1 MIELSSLK
9 EQIPPTFAFVK
20 TLKRLFPLALL
31 WCAGPGVFTANAQ
44 AQTWSLEQ
52 CVRYAQEHNIS
63 IQQNILNERLA
74 ELRLKQSKLSQLPSA
89 NINGTYGQSFGR
101 SINPTTNQ
109 FVDGS
114 YRFFSASGNADVLLF
129 GWFSRRRAIESNR
142 LNAEAAAQD
151 LSQLRDDVSL
161 NVATGYLRALLA
173 KQQILVLE
181 QQIRLSA
188 AQLSQTQKFVSS
200 GRLPELNAAQLE
212 SQLASDSAAYISGKA
227 DYTSAILDLK
237 ALLNFS
243 FETPLEIEAP
253 EIIPE
258 DFAAGISVSPE
269 EVYALAAQRFGTL
282 KSADLKIAASEKS
295 EQSMSAARYPQLS
308 LTAQLGNNWA
318 SNFQSVS
325 GYTLGGYA
333 PSGQYFTQGSDGS
346 YSPIYTITGTPI
358 LTAVPLGRQLES
370 NFRQLVG
377 LNVNVPLFNGW
388 QNTFNYRQAKIN
400 TQSARLAREQA
411 EVTLKQNVYKAHN
424 DARNAWQRYYA
435 ARRAADAANR
445 ALEFATK
452 RYAIGLTNTV
462 EYLVT
467 QTSRFQAESTLQNAL
482 FEYIFRVK
490 VLDYYQG
497 KALKL

>member
-1 MIELSSLK
+1 MKIK
-9 EQIPPTFAFVK
+9 
-20 TLKRLFPLALL
+20 KRLFRFFFLC
-31 WCAGPGVFTANAQ
+31 CAGSGAFTAAAQ
-44 AQTWSLEQ
+44 QQTWSLEQ
-52 CVRYAQEHNIS
+52 CVRYAQDHNIS
-63 IQQNILNERLA
+63 IQQNVLNERLA
-74 ELRLKQSKLSQLPSA
+74 ELRLKQSRLSQLPNA
-89 NINGTYGQSFGR
+89 NLNGTFGQSFGR

-114 YRFFSASGNADVLLF
+114 YRFFSASGSADVLLF

-142 LNAEAAAQD
+142 LSAEAATQD
-151 LSQLRDDVSL
+151 VSQLRDDVSL

-173 KQQILVLE
+173 KGQIAVLE
-181 QQIRLSA
+181 QQVKLSA
-188 AQLSQTQKFVSS
+188 AQLEQTRKFVNS

-237 ALLNFS
+237 ALLNFP
-243 FETPLEIEAP
+243 FETPLEIETPA
-253 EIIPE
+253 IVPE
-258 DFAAGISVSPE
+258 DFAAAGSVSPE

-282 KSADLKIAASEKS
+282 KSASLKMAAAEKS
-295 EQSMSAARYPQLS
+295 EQSAAAARYPQLS

-318 SNFQSVS
+318 SNYQTVT

-346 YSPIYTITGTPI
+346 YAPIYTITGTPV
-358 LTAVPLGRQLES
+358 LSTVPLGTQLEG
-370 NFRQLVG
+370 NFRQVIG
-377 LNVNVPLFNGW
+377 LNVNIPLFNAW
-388 QNTFNYRQAKIN
+388 QSQFTYRQARIN
-400 TQSARLAREQA
+400 TQSARLAREGA
-411 EVTLKQNVYKAHN
+411 EITLKQNVYKAHN
-424 DARNAWQRYYA
+424 DAQNARQRYYA
-435 ARRAADAANR
+435 ARRAADASAR
-445 ALEFATK
+445 ALDFATK

-467 QTSRFQAESTLQNAL
+467 QTAHFRAESTLQNAL

-490 VLDYYQG
+490 VLDYYEG